1 MTNKD
6 NTMKAIPKVCEI
18 LRHKGKKVTKPKLPG
33 LSSPLDAHC
42 KGGPKMYEPSPNKF
56 TPELYQ
62 ASEDG
67 KLKGNFKKAV
77 DASKKGSAL
86 KEKHLKEQEKFISDL
101 NQKDKEFNEAYKAS
115 MKKKEQYI
123 SAAQR
128 KKEKNSALPK
138 KGCKKKYKK

>member
-42 KGGPKMYEPSPNKF
+42 KGPKMYEPAPSKF
-56 TPELYQ
+56 TEKGLN
-62 ASEDG
+62 
-67 KLKGNFKKAV
+67 KLKAANIGGEFGRIVDNAVADKEDKDKK
-77 DASKKGSAL
+77 DSAL
-86 KEKHLKEQEKFISDL
+86 T
-101 NQKDKEFNEAYKAS
+101 
-115 MKKKEQYI
+115 
-123 SAAQR
+123 
-128 KKEKNSALPK
+128 K

>member
-42 KGGPKMYEPSPNKF
+42 TKGPKMYEPSPQKF
-56 TPELYQ
+56 TKEGLEKLPN
-62 ASEDG
+62 DIKG
-67 KLKGNFKKAV
+67 KFGDIV
-77 DASKKGSAL
+77 R
-86 KEKHLKEQEKFISDL
+86 E
-101 NQKDKEFNEAYKAS
+101 
-115 MKKKEQYI
+115 KKKEEGLLQ
-123 SAAQR
+123 
-128 KKEKNSALPK
+128 K

>member
-42 KGGPKMYEPSPNKF
+42 KGGPKMYKEPSPNKF
-56 TPELYQ
+56 TPELHQ

-77 DASKKGSAL
+77 DASKKG
-86 KEKHLKEQEKFISDL
+86 KEEKP
-101 NQKDKEFNEAYKAS
+101 
-115 MKKKEQYI
+115 
-123 SAAQR
+123 
-128 KKEKNSALPK
+128 ALPK

>member
-42 KGGPKMYEPSPNKF
+42 KGGPKMYETSPNKF
-56 TPELYQ
+56 TKELHQ
-62 ASEDG
+62 ASKDG
-67 KLKGNFKKAV
+67 KLKGKFKEAV
-77 DASKKGSAL
+77 DASEKG
-86 KEKHLKEQEKFISDL
+86 KEEKP
-101 NQKDKEFNEAYKAS
+101 
-115 MKKKEQYI
+115 
-123 SAAQR
+123 
-128 KKEKNSALPK
+128 ALPK

>member
-42 KGGPKMYEPSPNKF
+42 KGGPKMVASPNKF
-56 TPELYQ
+56 TPELHE
-62 ASEDG
+62 ASEKG
-67 KLKGNFKKAV
+67 KLKGKFKKEV
-77 DASKKGSAL
+77 DASEKG
-86 KEKHLKEQEKFISDL
+86 KEEKTPL
-101 NQKDKEFNEAYKAS
+101 T
-115 MKKKEQYI
+115 
-123 SAAQR
+123 
-128 KKEKNSALPK
+128 K